1 MFECLLLA
9 SVLLITVSQ
18 FLPEEKTEKNGERG
32 KQRTKNKS
40 PKPYH
45 LHQREQ
51 PCRDTLNRA
60 VTNRTAVNL
69 LYHFK

>member
-1 MFECLLLA
+1 MFESLLLA

-18 FLPEEKTEKNGERG
+18 FLPKEKTEKNEKRGE
-32 KQRTKNKS
+32 QRANNKS
-40 PKPYH
+40 PKSYH

-60 VTNRTAVNL
+60 VTNRAAANL
-69 LYHFK
+69 LYNFK